1 MITKTEKQHIADSYL
16 MIINEYFTK
25 FIDSEMC
32 NYESNETVSYDIL
45 NSNLLTGL
53 IIINR
58 VFEYTFIKTKSTNS
72 AYYYSNEAFT
82 YYLEYMDQIYKA
94 NLSQNIN
101 HSDAIFFVY
110 KKTIFDLFDGDT
122 KTENSLTSIELGGK
136 SLVSNIVHSNKD
148 NNHIFKHISNDEFS
162 DVFLT
167 ITTIIDLLL
176 VWKESFANK
185 GHESFRP
192 NFSLEEIQNPCY
204 YNRVEFCQKFTEFFF
219 KDIEKSEYIVKR
231 LKIVNDS
238 LDIPLLHWKE
248 LLEELITE
256 IKRHK
261 KRANKPPD
269 SEFTFTFY
277 SNKDL
282 ILEKLENKEYNYVV
296 KMLV

>member
-1 MITKTEKQHIADSYL
+1 
-16 MIINEYFTK
+16 
-25 FIDSEMC
+25 
-32 NYESNETVSYDIL
+32 
-45 NSNLLTGL
+45 
-53 IIINR
+53 
-58 VFEYTFIKTKSTNS
+58 
-72 AYYYSNEAFT
+72 
-82 YYLEYMDQIYKA
+82 MDQIYKA

-110 KKTIFDLFDGDT
+110 KKTIFDLFDRDT

-269 SEFTFTFY
+269 SEFTFSFY

-282 ILEKLENKEYNYVV
+282 ILEKLENKEYNYVA
-296 KMLV
+296 KMLA

>member
-1 MITKTEKQHIADSYL
+1 
-16 MIINEYFTK
+16 
-25 FIDSEMC
+25 
-32 NYESNETVSYDIL
+32 
-45 NSNLLTGL
+45 
-53 IIINR
+53 
-58 VFEYTFIKTKSTNS
+58 
-72 AYYYSNEAFT
+72 
-82 YYLEYMDQIYKA
+82 
-94 NLSQNIN
+94 
-101 HSDAIFFVY
+101 
-110 KKTIFDLFDGDT
+110 
-122 KTENSLTSIELGGK
+122 
-136 SLVSNIVHSNKD
+136 
-148 NNHIFKHISNDEFS
+148 
-162 DVFLT
+162 
-167 ITTIIDLLL
+167 
-176 VWKESFANK
+176 
-185 GHESFRP
+185 
-192 NFSLEEIQNPCY
+192 
-204 YNRVEFCQKFTEFFF
+204 VEFCQKFTEFFF